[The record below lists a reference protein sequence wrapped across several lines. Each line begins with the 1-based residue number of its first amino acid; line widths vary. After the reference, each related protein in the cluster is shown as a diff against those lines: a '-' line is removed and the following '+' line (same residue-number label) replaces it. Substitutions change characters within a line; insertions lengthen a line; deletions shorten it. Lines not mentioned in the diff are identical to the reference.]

1 MTAIDVWAQQP
12 NPTCLA
18 QPYFDSL
25 KKWTGME
32 TEDIPLDFPDLKIVG
47 GHIGYPWTTEM
58 ITPEACMSQL
68 DLLELDAEVSARF
81 LHQNAREV
89 FKLS

>member
-12 NPTCLA
+12 NPTFLA
-18 QPYFDSL
+18 QPFFDSL

-32 TEDIPLDFPDLKIVG
+32 IDDIPLDFPELKIVG

-58 ITPEACMSQL
+58 IALATKFPNVYI
-68 DLLELDAEVSARF
+68 DTSAYVPKRY
-81 LHQNAREV
+81 AREV
-89 FKLS
+89 FKLN